1 MQRVPIQPVQN
12 VKEARRRNIELDRAH
27 EMADF
32 QVRRQEWASGQM
44 PEQYEFR
51 LPFIHAHTVLY
62 ALDSILKVL
71 TALSGM
77 DTPPGVADA
86 LHAFE
91 AAIPGLV
98 PVRNSAHHTE
108 HRARGLDRNGKPLVL
123 RPIDSNRAFGAP
135 EGGMLVIGS
144 LNDNKL
150 TYTMSD
156 GHLGEVEI
164 SAASVEAA
172 QTAIQ
177 QVIDSL
183 PWRGR
188 AHTVPT

>member
-12 VKEARRRNIELDRAH
+12 VEEARRRNIELDRAH

-44 PEQYEFR
+44 PE
-51 LPFIHAHTVLY
+51 
-62 ALDSILKVL
+62 
-71 TALSGM
+71 
-77 DTPPGVADA
+77 
-86 LHAFE
+86 
-91 AAIPGLV
+91 
-98 PVRNSAHHTE
+98 

-135 EGGMLVIGS
+135 EAGMLVIGS